1 MMLSTLFKP
10 TCLCAAL
17 LLMSSAAAQA
27 AQSTHTPGQYDLGNG
42 LTFSANYTGEAA
54 ANTTGGLRQGSAYAG
69 QLFLGADLDLQ
80 KMLGWNAT
88 SVHIAVTQRHGQSLS
103 NEAIGN
109 NTSVQEIYGTQ
120 NLHLAY
126 FTVEKKF
133 FGGRLEIQGGRTVA
147 NIDFL
152 NSPLYCNFQ
161 SNSACGNPT
170 FVFKNSNFTYFPASS
185 WGGYAKGWVTDR
197 LYTKVGAYEVN
208 PNDKR
213 PNDHGIDWSTKD
225 ATGVVVP
232 WAMGYA
238 TTFANDT
245 HPRDYEIGGW
255 FDRSKYTDPLLDANG
270 DYAVLTG
277 QPYRTDRNRSGAYVR
292 FSQMVW
298 RPDTNSQRG
307 LTLFGVA
314 MTNLTGRV
322 NESSFLELG
331 AVMQGPF
338 PGREQDTLGFV
349 INQQRFSSLAL
360 QNIRVARASVGAST
374 DIPGSETM
382 MELAY
387 GYQLSPG
394 IRLSPN
400 LQYILHPDQQAE
412 PFRTSNIPNAFVI
425 GLKFTVAL

>member
-1 MMLSTLFKP
+1 M
-10 TCLCAAL
+10 
-17 LLMSSAAAQA
+17 
-27 AQSTHTPGQYDLGNG
+27 GNG
-42 LTFSANYTGEAA
+42 LTLSASYTGEAA

-69 QLFLGADLDLQ
+69 QLFLGADMDLQ

-126 FTVEKKF
+126 FTIEKKF
-133 FGGRLEIQGGRTVA
+133 FGGRLDVQGGRTVA

-170 FVFKNSNFTYFPASS
+170 LVFKNSNFTYFPASS
-185 WGGYAKGWVTDR
+185 WGGSAKGWLANNFYIKAGV
-197 LYTKVGAYEVN
+197 YEVN

-213 PNDHGIDWSTKD
+213 ANDHGIDWSAAG
-225 ATGVVVP
+225 ATGVIIP
-232 WAMGYA
+232 WALGYS
-238 TTFANDT
+238 TTFASDNY
-245 HPRDYEIGGW
+245 PRNLELGGW

-270 DYAVLTG
+270 GYAVLTG
-277 QPYRTDRNRSGAYVR
+277 QPYRTDRNRSGVFMR

-298 RPDTNSQRG
+298 RPDLNSKRG
-307 LTLFGVA
+307 LTVFGVA
-314 MTNLTGRV
+314 MTNISGRV
-322 NESSFLELG
+322 SESSFLELG

-338 PGREQDTLGFV
+338 SGRSQDTLGFL
-349 INQQRFSSLAL
+349 INQQRFSGLAL
-360 QNIRVARASVGAST
+360 ENIQVARASVGGST
-374 DIPGSETM
+374 EIPTSETM

-400 LQYILHPDQQAE
+400 LQYILHPDQQSE

>member
-1 MMLSTLFKP
+1 MQSS
-10 TCLCAAL
+10 L
-17 LLMSSAAAQA
+17 LLKRTSLFATLLLLGTGAAHA
-27 AQSTHTPGQYDLGNG
+27 ANTHTPGLYDLGNG
-42 LTFSANYTGEAA
+42 VTLSANYTGEAA

-80 KMLGWNAT
+80 KMLGWNAA
-88 SVHIAVTQRHGQSLS
+88 SLHIAVTQRHGQSLS

-126 FTVEKKF
+126 FTIEKKF
-133 FGGRLEIQGGRTVA
+133 FGGRLEMQGGRTVA

-170 FVFKNSNFTYFPASS
+170 FIFKDSNFTYFPASS
-185 WGGYAKGWVTDR
+185 WGGYAKGWMTDK
-197 LYTKVGAYEVN
+197 LYAKVGVYEVN
-208 PNDKR
+208 PNDKHA
-213 PNDHGIDWSTKD
+213 NDHGTNWSTKD
-225 ATGVVVP
+225 ATGVVIP
-232 WAMGYA
+232 WALGYS
-238 TTFANDT
+238 TTFANDSE
-245 HPRDYEIGGW
+245 PRDYEIGGW

-270 DYAVLTG
+270 SNAVLTG

-298 RPDTNSQRG
+298 RPDLNSKRG
-307 LTLFGVA
+307 LTVFGVA

-322 NESSFLELG
+322 SESSFLELG
-331 AVMQGPF
+331 AVMQCPF
-338 PGREQDTLGFV
+338 AGREQDTLGFV

-360 QNIRVARASVGAST
+360 QNIQVARASVGAST
-374 DIPGSETM
+374 NIPTRETM

-387 GYQLSPG
+387 GYQLTRG
-394 IRLSPN
+394 IRISPN

-412 PFRTSNIPNAFVI
+412 PFHTSNIPNAFVI